1 MGSPALV
8 RRLPRDFRVFRGLRG
23 SPFRRVPPALRPI
36 QFTRSPSHRLRRA
49 LRSSAASARTPL
61 PAGVLPPVFTPSP
74 VFFRFVPWVP
84 WATGFLGFGVFRG
97 SPPCFR
103 SVSPGAKTERAPG
116 DKSRR
121 PCRLERQ
128 TMNQPKR
135 TTRNAGRNTA
145 RPKAFK
151 SGGNNFS
158 WTPPRREVLSAHAP
172 RPGGGIGRRS
182 RLKIYRRKSRGFDS
196 HPGHSPHR

>member
-1 MGSPALV
+1 M
-8 RRLPRDFRVFRGLRG
+8 
-23 SPFRRVPPALRPI
+23 
-36 QFTRSPSHRLRRA
+36 TCWSPS
-49 LRSSAASARTPL
+49 PL
-61 PAGVLPPVFTPSP
+61 SRPHP
-74 VFFRFVPWVP
+74 VFFRVVPWVP
-84 WATGFLGFGVFRG
+84 WATGFLGFGVFRVFRVFRG

-103 SVSPGAKTERAPG
+103 SVPPGAKTERAPG

-121 PCRLERQ
+121 PCPLERQ

-182 RLKIYRRKSRGFDS
+182 RLKIFRSNPCGFDS
-196 HPGHSPHR
+196 HPGHQLARHAAQLNVSG